1 MATTMPAS
9 YGEDMYAANTA
20 ARESVVMFQRQEL
33 DVILNVYGR
42 MVSAGE
48 WRDYAIDGLKER
60 CEFSIFRRASEAPL
74 YRIVK
79 TPAEARKQGA
89 YKIVAQG
96 GQILKRGHDL
106 RSVMR
111 IFDKQLWKLS

>member
-1 MATTMPAS
+1 
-9 YGEDMYAANTA
+9 
-20 ARESVVMFQRQEL
+20 MFQRREL
-33 DVILNVYGR
+33 DLILNVYGR

-48 WRDYAIDGLKER
+48 WRDYAIDGLR
-60 CEFSIFRRASEAPL
+60 DRAEFSVFRRTSEAPV

-89 YKIVAQG
+89 YKVVGAG

-111 IFDKQLWKLS
+111 VFDRQLWKLA